1 MKLAIGDVVQGHH
14 EVALGTVAGITD
26 HGDGKLVVVRV
37 PGGGLRL
44 LDPSALTLVARRAVP
59 TTPGRSVA
67 ALIVLGIALIAALIG
82 CRSAEDLGADWLLT
96 VLAGLGSYKAVVIT
110 YECWLHLT
118 GPRRFRV

>member
-44 LDPSALTLVARRAVP
+44 LEPGALTLVARHAMPV
-59 TTPGRSVA
+59 TPGRSVA
-67 ALIVLGIALIAALIG
+67 ALIVLGIALVAAFIG
-82 CRSAEDLGADWLLT
+82 CRSAEGLGADWLLT
-96 VLAGLGSYKAVVIT
+96 VLAGLGSYKAVVLV
-110 YECWLHLT
+110 YQCWLHLT

>member
-44 LDPSALTLVARRAVP
+44 LEPNALTLIARRTMPV
-59 TTPGRSVA
+59 TRGRSVA
-67 ALIVLGIALIAALIG
+67 TLIALIAAFIG
-82 CRSAEDLGADWLLT
+82 CRSADDLGADWLLT
-96 VLAGLGSYKAVVIT
+96 VLAGLGSFKAVVIA
-110 YECWLHLT
+110 YQCWLHLT